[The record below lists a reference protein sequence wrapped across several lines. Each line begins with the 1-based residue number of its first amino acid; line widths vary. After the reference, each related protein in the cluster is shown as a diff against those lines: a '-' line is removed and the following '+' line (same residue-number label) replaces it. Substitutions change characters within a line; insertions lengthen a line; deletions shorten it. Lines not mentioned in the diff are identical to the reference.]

1 MPRRALSPGPKPV
14 PMVALSVEPPP
25 GRRSQLS
32 LCRGVEPKTKFP
44 KPTPTACPAPRALT
58 ARISLSPDP
67 LGVLTTVQFDPSQC
81 SARDCGVPPK
91 APVISPTAQTS
102 FEENA
107 ETAKNSLSNVVG
119 LIVICWVQAVPF
131 QRSTR
136 VDAMLPAR

>member
-58 ARISLSPDP
+58 PRISLSPDP
-67 LGVLTTVQFDPSQC
+67 WGVLATVQADPSQC
-81 SARDCGVPPK
+81 SARDCGI
-91 APVISPTAQTS
+91 APATAVVSPTAQTS
-102 FEENA
+102 AELKA
-107 ETAKNSLSNVVG
+107 ETAKN
-119 LIVICWVQAVPF
+119 
-131 QRSTR
+131 
-136 VDAMLPAR
+136 